1 MEYYWKEVE
10 PGVDCQLWDDGEVVP
25 NPLEPVIFNK
35 AWYL

>member
-25 NPLEPVIFNK
+25 QPLGTSDF
-35 AWYL
+35 